1 MVYLAERYGIYILAV
16 LFTILVLPACY
27 AIEFRCPASIEVSEQ
42 LQSEQPG
49 WESLVDQTRGGYRLD
64 NVGFYNGHPKEKGAV
79 VPDKTTRSKSIA
91 KTVWRFPGKKSATSW
106 LACSYANTSVML
118 VRQLPD
124 GLSYCEMTSELLP
137 SGSVL
142 RIKSVVC
149 E

>member
-1 MVYLAERYGIYILAV
+1 MTWLAGRYQRFIVAV
-16 LFTILVLPACY
+16 LCSALTVPACY

-42 LQSEQPG
+42 FQGEQSE
-49 WESLVDQTRGGYRLD
+49 WEAFIDRSRGGYRLD
-64 NVGFYNGHPKEKGAV
+64 NVGIYSGHPKERGAL
-79 VPDKTTRSKSIA
+79 VPDKTARSKGIG

-106 LACSYANTSVML
+106 LACSYSNTNIML